1 MQIRAIQ
8 TRRNRKMALN
18 KGEKAAIID
27 KFAANAGDTG
37 SSEVQ
42 IALLTQ
48 RITHLNEHLK
58 VHRHDEAT
66 RYGLIKLV
74 GKRRAHLKYL
84 AAKDPASYRE
94 LLGKLGLRK

>member
-1 MQIRAIQ
+1 
-8 TRRNRKMALN
+8 MALN
-18 KGEKAAIID
+18 KGEKAAIVE
-27 KFAANAGDTG
+27 KFAVNAGDTG

-48 RITHLNEHLK
+48 RIMQLNEHLK
-58 VHRHDEAT
+58 MHKHDQAT

-84 AAKDPASYRE
+84 AVKNPASYRE